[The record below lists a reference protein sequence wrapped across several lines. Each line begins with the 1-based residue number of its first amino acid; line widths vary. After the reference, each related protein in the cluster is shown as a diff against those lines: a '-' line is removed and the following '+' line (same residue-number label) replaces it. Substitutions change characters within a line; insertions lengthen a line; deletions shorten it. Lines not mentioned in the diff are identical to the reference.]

1 MGHTVLVST
10 FTNYMSFLEI
20 SVTKPER
27 TIPPI
32 PQRIASN
39 RNDEQD
45 QHCYNNKTSRCRKS
59 FIQSRAKSLTSL
71 KNESKD
77 FFKKINFQNKIL
89 DF

>member
-1 MGHTVLVST
+1 MFL
-10 FTNYMSFLEI
+10 LEI

-32 PQRIASN
+32 PQRIAAN

-77 FFKKINFQNKIL
+77 FLKIFNFQNKLL

>member
-1 MGHTVLVST
+1 MGHTVLVSN
-10 FTNYMSFLEI
+10 FTNYVSFLEI

>member
-1 MGHTVLVST
+1 MGHTVLFLSQI
-10 FTNYMSFLEI
+10 MSFLEI

-32 PQRIASN
+32 PQRIAAN

-77 FFKKINFQNKIL
+77 FLKIFKFQNKLL

>member
-1 MGHTVLVST
+1 MFL
-10 FTNYMSFLEI
+10 LEI

-32 PQRIASN
+32 PQRIPAN

-45 QHCYNNKTSRCRKS
+45 HCYKISKCRKS

-77 FFKKINFQNKIL
+77 FLKNFNFQNKIL

>member
-77 FFKKINFQNKIL
+77 FFKKN
-89 DF
+89 

>member
-1 MGHTVLVST
+1 MGHTVLFLSQI
-10 FTNYMSFLEI
+10 MSFLEI